1 MCARLWIQQRCS
13 RHACTLRQCAHG
25 HTVVALAC
33 AHTSHLPPDLVQP
46 ATPRGGLRG
55 AGCSCWLAHF
65 FPARRDT
72 FQLAQR
78 WGPGS
83 GSQAWP
89 TTRWCREHRL
99 RTPELWVPE
108 LGMGVWGG
116 RRCSAVGAESLS
128 AHGRLGTYPSLP
140 RVRTARE
147 QRLLCLLPSPQGEEL
162 SFRME
167 LQVLPG
173 GPAWQAPCGSRAL
186 EVVAFYSLSLK

>member
-1 MCARLWIQQRCS
+1 MCARLWIQRRCS

-116 RRCSAVGAESLS
+116 GGGAVLWEPRVSVRTGAWARTRVFRGSGLPGNSGCFAFCPHPRERSCPSEWSYRCSPGDQ
-128 AHGRLGTYPSLP
+128 HGR
-140 RVRTARE
+140 RRAE
-147 QRLLCLLPSPQGEEL
+147 A
-162 SFRME
+162 
-167 LQVLPG
+167 
-173 GPAWQAPCGSRAL
+173 GPWRWWPFTRCH
-186 EVVAFYSLSLK
+186 